1 VKNNIE
7 QILLKLQNENTSENN
22 SFFFIFECKVNKK
35 RRRGVDETPLLRYP
49 LFFGK
54 KIKNIKIILKM

>member
-22 SFFFIFECKVNKK
+22 SFFVFIFECKVNKK

-54 KIKNIKIILKM
+54 KNKKH